1 MQMTEVMADLAE
13 TYSHIFAAKLGEVDY
28 KDVVFN
34 RRVLFVILP
43 SLEKDPDSL
52 AGLGKL
58 VVAGVRSALAP
69 ALGDELEGLKINV
82 IDKKPTK
89 CSVPF
94 VMIMD
99 EYGYYA
105 VKGFAVVAA
114 QAVRYVLDLKRYFNI
129 IIETNK
135 GQGVVFA

>member
-43 SLEKDPDSL
+43 SLEKDPDAL

-114 QAVRYVLDLKRYFNI
+114 QAVRYVLDLKRYFNV
-129 IIETNK
+129 IIEANK